1 MRHQYRIEAVEPL
14 DRISHGDFFS
24 PRKAVTLVKIEN
36 GETVKVLLPCRG
48 RWRRGDLIELE
59 DFKVMRDQ
67 ERRQAQ
73 SELATTLVRD
83 DERGEPPS
91 DMDDS
96 TLASSGLR
104 SRRRS

>member
-1 MRHQYRIEAVEPL
+1 MRRKYRIEAVEPL
-14 DRISHGDFFS
+14 DRISHGDFFG

-36 GETVKVLLPCRG
+36 GETVKVLLPCR
-48 RWRRGDLIELE
+48 RTWRRGEVIELE

-67 ERRQAQ
+67 ERRQAP

-83 DERGEPPS
+83 HERGDSPS
-91 DMDDS
+91 DMDGF

-104 SRRRS
+104 SRPRS